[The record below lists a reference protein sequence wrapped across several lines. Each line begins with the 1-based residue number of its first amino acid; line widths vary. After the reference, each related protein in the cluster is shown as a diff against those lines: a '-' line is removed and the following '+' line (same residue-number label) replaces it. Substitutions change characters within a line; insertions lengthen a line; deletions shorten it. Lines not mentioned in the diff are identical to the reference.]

1 MQTFT
6 TQTENIGAGGV
17 CVILPSPLEIF
28 APVDL
33 VITLLHGMPPLKCG
47 GSVVWV
53 VKSADAK
60 KTKTSC
66 YDTGIEFVNIPQE
79 YLAKIKKIVDE
90 LIKEQ

>member
-1 MQTFT
+1 
-6 TQTENIGAGGV
+6 
-17 CVILPSPLEIF
+17 
-28 APVDL
+28 
-33 VITLLHGMPPLKCG
+33 MPPLKCG